1 MHARQHQA
9 ETPCFVVS
17 QDDAGGSNSQQGSGR
32 RKTLH
37 IALHDGASDG
47 FAHYNSVRM
56 MSEGDDGP
64 ARVSV
69 LGAQVGEGDAKRA
82 VADDSDANA
91 VSAVMRGTG
100 CSDADRVK
108 QMLLSLDHDVDAAI
122 EAIIAGC
129 EPEPGDAAGASQPAC
144 LPARQAGDDQGAEQ
158 AQGARLPSAI
168 KESGGG
174 GAGDGASG
182 SSATAK
188 TKMQEK
194 REAKAAKAAAKR
206 AEKRERV
213 VGSDARDALPSSDDA
228 SHSNGAQTVLAN
240 GIRVLSI

>member
-69 LGAQVGEGDAKRA
+69 LGAQVGEGEQQAA
-82 VADDSDANA
+82 
-91 VSAVMRGTG
+91 SASNFLARKV
-100 CSDADRVK
+100 V
-108 QMLLSLDHDVDAAI
+108 
-122 EAIIAGC
+122 
-129 EPEPGDAAGASQPAC
+129 
-144 LPARQAGDDQGAEQ
+144 LPC
-158 AQGARLPSAI
+158 
-168 KESGGG
+168 KH
-174 GAGDGASG
+174 
-182 SSATAK
+182 
-188 TKMQEK
+188 
-194 REAKAAKAAAKR
+194 
-206 AEKRERV
+206 V
-213 VGSDARDALPSSDDA
+213 
-228 SHSNGAQTVLAN
+228 
-240 GIRVLSI
+240 